1 MVKKLL
7 LTILLVVGLTL
18 APGAPA
24 AGQAMVE
31 YGGLAG
37 QNHGSHKLG
46 GSLKQ
51 KFKSARTKHRTHKKA
66 KARR

>member
-1 MVKKLL
+1 MNKLL
-7 LTILLVVGLTL
+7 LTVLLVVGLVL

-24 AGQAMVE
+24 PAQTMVE

-37 QNHGSHKLG
+37 QKQGSRKLG
-46 GSLKQ
+46 AAQ
-51 KFKSARTKHRTHKKA
+51 NHKFKSARTKPKTRKKA

>member
-1 MVKKLL
+1 VNKLL

-24 AGQAMVE
+24 PAQTVVG
-31 YGGLAG
+31 YGGLVR

-46 GSLKQ
+46 ASLNH
-51 KFKSARTKHRTHKKA
+51 KFRSARTKPRTHKKA